1 MINYS
6 LRGTRSRLQFES
18 GLTKYE
24 LKFRRNSSSSRSFV
38 QRDIIVIM
46 FKAAPRLSNLIV
58 LRTLSKGNSR
68 LGPVVHGP
76 SEQLRT
82 KATSTS
88 LDLAAD
94 NAVAAQAIDVDVYSE
109 QDLLKRAK
117 FRHTGKEVQQK
128 IASEVSYSENSLF
141 APTPP
146 HSPACHLAA
155 ATFLGI
161 TLLLIFTQAKSEAFQ
176 FRN

>member
-1 MINYS
+1 
-6 LRGTRSRLQFES
+6 
-18 GLTKYE
+18 
-24 LKFRRNSSSSRSFV
+24 
-38 QRDIIVIM
+38 M

-76 SEQLRT
+76 SSEQLQLRT

-88 LDLAAD
+88 LDLASD
-94 NAVAAQAIDVDVYSE
+94 TAQAIDVDVYSE

-128 IASEVSYSENSLF
+128 IATEVSSSQKKKKT
-141 APTPP
+141 AD
-146 HSPACHLAA
+146 
-155 ATFLGI
+155 
-161 TLLLIFTQAKSEAFQ
+161 
-176 FRN
+176 

>member
-1 MINYS
+1 
-6 LRGTRSRLQFES
+6 
-18 GLTKYE
+18 
-24 LKFRRNSSSSRSFV
+24 
-38 QRDIIVIM
+38 M

-76 SEQLRT
+76 SSEQLQLQLQQQRRT

-88 LDLAAD
+88 LDLASDTA
-94 NAVAAQAIDVDVYSE
+94 AAQAIDVDVYSE

-128 IASEVSYSENSLF
+128 IATEVSLSQKKKLT
-141 APTPP
+141 AD
-146 HSPACHLAA
+146 
-155 ATFLGI
+155 
-161 TLLLIFTQAKSEAFQ
+161 
-176 FRN
+176 